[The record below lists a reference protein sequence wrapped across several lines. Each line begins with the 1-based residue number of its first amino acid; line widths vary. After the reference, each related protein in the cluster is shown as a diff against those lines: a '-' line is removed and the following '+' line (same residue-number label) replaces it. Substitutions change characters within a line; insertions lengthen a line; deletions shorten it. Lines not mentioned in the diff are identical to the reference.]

1 MAVCCPFSG
10 TPQRGRYMTNQKQ
23 AMMYGLATVLLWS
36 TVATAFKLALADLA
50 PVQMLLI
57 ACLASVLVMA
67 TILVAQ
73 GRWHLVFR
81 LSRTQYLQ
89 SLGMGLINPC
99 LYYFLLFGAFDRL
112 PAQEA
117 QPLNYTWALVL
128 AYLSVPFLGQRLRR
142 IDILAG
148 LVCYAG
154 VVVIATRGAVTSL
167 SFSDPLGV
175 SLALGSTLVWA
186 SYWIV
191 ATRDSRDPVVGLFLN
206 FLCGLPFIAVAC
218 WYTAGLDFPVGGSLA
233 AAVYVGVFE
242 MGVAFVLWSQAMKK
256 AENTSKV
263 SNLIFISPFLSLVF
277 IYFIL
282 GEVIL
287 PSTYVGLVLII
298 GGLWLQQRKVRARE
312 QALEHG

>member
-1 MAVCCPFSG
+1 
-10 TPQRGRYMTNQKQ
+10 MTDQKQ
-23 AMMYGLATVLLWS
+23 AMLYGLATVLLWS

-50 PVQMLLI
+50 PVQMLLV
-57 ACLASVLVMA
+57 AVSASVLVIGL
-67 TILVAQ
+67 ILASQ
-73 GRWHLVFR
+73 GRFR
-81 LSRTQYLQ
+81 LAFQLSRRQYLQ
-89 SLGMGLINPC
+89 SIGMGLINPC

-128 AYLSVPFLGQRLRR
+128 AYLSVPFLGQKLRR
-142 IDILAG
+142 LDILAG

-154 VVVIATRGAVTSL
+154 VVVIATRGQVTSL

-186 SYWIV
+186 GYWIL
-191 ATRDSRDPVVGLFLN
+191 ATRDTRDPVVGLFLN
-206 FLCGLPFIAVAC
+206 FLFGLPVIALVC
-218 WYTAGLDFPVGGSLA
+218 WQTAGLDFIDQGTGGSLA

-242 MGVAFVLWSQAMKK
+242 MGIAFVLWSRAMKK

-282 GEVIL
+282 GERIL

-298 GGLWLQQRKVRARE
+298 GGLWLQQSKIRRRQQEVSHE
-312 QALEHG
+312 

>member
-1 MAVCCPFSG
+1 MK
-10 TPQRGRYMTNQKQ
+10 NQKT
-23 AMMYGLATVLLWS
+23 AMLFGLGTVLLWS

-50 PVQMLLI
+50 PVQMLLV
-57 ACLASVLVMA
+57 ACTASVVVMA
-67 TILVAQ
+67 IILVLQ
-73 GRWHLVFR
+73 KRWHLVFS
-81 LSRTQYLQ
+81 LHKKQYVQ
-89 SLGMGLINPC
+89 SFAMGLINPC

-128 AYLSVPFLGQRLRR
+128 AYLSVPFLGHRLRKL
-142 IDILAG
+142 DILAG

-175 SLALGSTLVWA
+175 ALAIGSTLVWA
-186 SYWIV
+186 SYWII
-191 ATRDSRDPVVGLFLN
+191 ATRDTRDPVVGLFLN
-206 FLCGLPFIAVAC
+206 FLFGLPVIVLICWWTEGVALPA
-218 WYTAGLDFPVGGSLA
+218 TGSLV

-242 MGVAFVLWSQAMKK
+242 MGIAFVFWSYAMKK

-282 GEVIL
+282 GEQIL
-287 PSTYVGLVLII
+287 PSTYIGLVLIMI
-298 GGLWLQQRKVRARE
+298 GLWLQQKKTQTRE
-312 QALEHG
+312 RELELGQ

>member
-1 MAVCCPFSG
+1 MK
-10 TPQRGRYMTNQKQ
+10 NQKQ
-23 AMMYGLATVLLWS
+23 AMLFGLGTVLLWS

-50 PVQMLLI
+50 PVQMLLV
-57 ACLASVLVMA
+57 ACAASIVVMGGALVIM
-67 TILVAQ
+67 
-73 GRWHLVFR
+73 GRWQEVFQ
-81 LSRTQYLQ
+81 LSRRQYLQ
-89 SLGMGLINPC
+89 SIGMGLINPC

-128 AYLSVPFLGQRLRR
+128 AYLSVPFLGQKLRR

-148 LVCYAG
+148 LACYAG
-154 VVVIATRGAVTSL
+154 VMVIATRGAITSL

-175 SLALGSTLVWA
+175 SLALGSTVVWA
-186 SYWIV
+186 SYWII
-191 ATRDSRDPVVGLFLN
+191 ATRDTRDPVVGLFLN
-206 FLCGLPFIAVAC
+206 FLFGLPVIALVC
-218 WYTAGLDFPVGGSLA
+218 WYTVGLEFPLAGSLA
-233 AAVYVGVFE
+233 AALYVGVFE
-242 MGVAFVLWSQAMKK
+242 MGIAFVLWSQAMKK

-298 GGLWLQQRKVRARE
+298 AGLWLQQKKVKQRE
-312 QALEHG
+312 QALGHG

>member
-1 MAVCCPFSG
+1 
-10 TPQRGRYMTNQKQ
+10 MTDQKQ
-23 AMMYGLATVLLWS
+23 AMLYGLATVLLWS

-50 PVQMLLI
+50 PVQMLLV
-57 ACLASVLVMA
+57 AVSASVLVIGL
-67 TILVAQ
+67 ILAGQ
-73 GRWHLVFR
+73 GRFR
-81 LSRTQYLQ
+81 LAFQLSRRQYLQ
-89 SLGMGLINPC
+89 SIGMGLINPC

-128 AYLSVPFLGQRLRR
+128 AYLSVPFLGQKLRR
-142 IDILAG
+142 LDILAG

-154 VVVIATRGAVTSL
+154 VVVIATRGQVTSL

-186 SYWIV
+186 GYWIL
-191 ATRDSRDPVVGLFLN
+191 ATRDTRDPVVGLFLN
-206 FLCGLPFIAVAC
+206 FLFGLPVIALVC
-218 WYTAGLDFPVGGSLA
+218 WQTAGLDFIGQGLGGSLA

-242 MGVAFVLWSQAMKK
+242 MGIAFVLWSRAMKK

-282 GEVIL
+282 GERIL

-298 GGLWLQQRKVRARE
+298 GGLWLQQSKIRRRQQEVSHE
-312 QALEHG
+312 

>member
-1 MAVCCPFSG
+1 MPD
-10 TPQRGRYMTNQKQ
+10 QKQ
-23 AMMYGLATVLLWS
+23 AMIYGLATVLLWS

-50 PVQMLLI
+50 PVQMLLV
-57 ACLASVLVMA
+57 ACAASVLVMGL
-67 TILVAQ
+67 ILMIQ
-73 GRWHLVFR
+73 GRWSWVFQ
-81 LSRTQYLQ
+81 LSRRQYLQ
-89 SLGMGLINPC
+89 SVGMGLINPC

-128 AYLSVPFLGQRLRR
+128 AYLSVPFLGQKLRR

-154 VVVIATRGAVTSL
+154 VVVIATRGAVTTL

-175 SLALGSTLVWA
+175 GLALGSTVVWA

-191 ATRDSRDPVVGLFLN
+191 ATRDTRDPVVGLFLN
-206 FLCGLPFIAVAC
+206 FLFGLPFIALAC
-218 WYTAGLDFPVGGSLA
+218 WYTEGLALPLGGSLA

-242 MGVAFVLWSQAMKK
+242 MGIAFVLWSQAMKK

-282 GEVIL
+282 GETIL
-287 PSTYVGLVLII
+287 PSTYVGLALIMA
-298 GGLWLQQRKVRARE
+298 GLWLQQMKVRKRE
-312 QALEHG
+312 QRLHHD